1 MVAGEPSGDRLGA
14 GLMRS
19 LAGRLPRP
27 RFVGIGGEAMCAA
40 GLQPLAAFDQ
50 LAVNGFREPVL
61 KLPSLLRLLLRLRR
75 ELLAWPIDLFIGVD
89 FNVFNLLL
97 EAKLKRAGTPTV
109 HYVSPAVYAWRPG
122 RVKRIGRSAD
132 LLLALYPFEPELYA
146 AAGVRVVFVGHPLAD
161 AIPLDGGGAA
171 NRQAARAALGLT
183 AEEKVIA
190 LLPGSRLS
198 EVRRHIDLL
207 LEAAEIIDRR
217 LGGAAFLV
225 PCPRTALAAQLE
237 QARRR
242 RPALRLQ
249 IRPGDARQ
257 ALTACDGAIVKS
269 GTGALEALLLRRPMA
284 IMYRLGILSYGL
296 ARLLVHSQFV
306 GLPNL
311 LAGRQLVPELLQ
323 RQATP
328 TALAAALLQEL
339 DKGPAQAETLAAF
352 AALHEQLRRDAN
364 ERAADAVTELLGG
377 VSIQP

>member
-1 MVAGEPSGDRLGA
+1 
-14 GLMRS
+14 MRS

-27 RFVGIGGEAMCAA
+27 RFVGIGGAAMRTA
-40 GLQPLAAFDQ
+40 GLEPLAAFDQ
-50 LAVNGFREPVL
+50 LAVNGFREPL
-61 KLPSLLRLLLRLRR
+61 AKLPSLLRLLLRLRR
-75 ELLAWPIDLFIGVD
+75 ELLAWPVDLFIGVD

-132 LLLALYPFEPELYA
+132 LLLALYPFEPALYA
-146 AAGVRVVFVGHPLAD
+146 AAEVRVAFVGHPLAD
-161 AIPLDGGGAA
+161 AIPLDGGGVA

-183 AEEKVIA
+183 AEETVIA

-198 EVRRHIDLL
+198 EVRRHVDLL
-207 LEAAEIIDRR
+207 LDAAEIIDRR
-217 LGGAAFLV
+217 LGGAAFVV
-225 PCPRTALAAQLE
+225 PCPRTALAAELE
-237 QARRR
+237 QARTR
-242 RPALRLQ
+242 RPALKLQ
-249 IRPGDARQ
+249 IRPGDARP

-296 ARLLVHSQFV
+296 ARLLVRSQFV

-328 TALAAALLQEL
+328 AALAAALLKAL
-339 DKGPAQAETLAAF
+339 DKTPAQAETLAAF

-364 ERAADAVTELLGG
+364 ERAADAVMALLGD
-377 VSIQP
+377 VSAQP